1 VTTSTAIAASGTG
14 QAVLLEVLRHGPL
27 SRSELALRLGMSPA
41 SLTRLTA
48 PWVESGLLREIEVRR
63 EQRSGRPSRPVEV
76 VPEAL
81 HFAGVRLTDEHAFAV
96 LTDLAANVVATADAP
111 LVELDP
117 DSVITVVAGLL
128 GRLAQRVPSVTRLGV
143 SLGGDS
149 RDHRVVSHAPFLAW
163 NDVPLARA
171 LEAASGISTVVENDL
186 TALTKAEHW
195 FGAGRR
201 SDRFA
206 VITVGVG
213 VGYGL
218 VMHDRV
224 VEGTDTG
231 VGLLGH
237 FPLDR
242 QGRWCSQGHRGCA
255 ATLLTIP
262 AITSAV
268 SLGLSRPVGY
278 EECLELAR
286 HGDLIA
292 SAVVRDAVTALAR
305 LIAAVCSIAMVHRV
319 VITGEGVGLVDAD
332 RDGLAAAIEAERDV
346 RASDVELEVQPHDVV
361 LWARGAAVAAIQ
373 SWATSTS

>member
-1 VTTSTAIAASGTG
+1 
-14 QAVLLEVLRHGPL
+14 
-27 SRSELALRLGMSPA
+27 MSPA